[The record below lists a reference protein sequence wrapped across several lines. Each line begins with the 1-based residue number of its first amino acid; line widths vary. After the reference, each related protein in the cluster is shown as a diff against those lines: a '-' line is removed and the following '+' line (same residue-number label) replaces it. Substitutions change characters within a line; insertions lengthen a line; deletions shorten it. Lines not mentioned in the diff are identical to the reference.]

1 MATFAIDV
9 REEPLSD
16 GTHRQGVA
24 LTADNIVF
32 TRLIRSRES
41 ESDDYLCAPPAQ
53 LAFWLV
59 DNWWR
64 LRWECTPAGGM
75 TPAWRL
81 AHELASIGGGYI
93 WPRLSIWGEDGRIGL
108 VSRSDPPGVV
118 GPVRYLTDALMFVPA
133 GNFETEVDSFL
144 SNALDMYSADSADRT
159 ALRQLI
165 QALRLE
171 RDDPAVA
178 RWPRMEARLS
188 FDPDDAPDAT
198 MEALAQ
204 FAEKYGDDAIE
215 EAGIAAPGA
224 RAAEI
229 LAAEIDVARA
239 SRVECSLAA
248 ARETAASPKVDLY
261 IGRYLTGN
269 GVQIGGAPTTVTGH
283 AGTLARKLPADKM
296 FDREPDITG
305 YLLVP
310 SAGGDVHSLV
320 AGDLPWIAAVRPAE
334 TLRSALGVGR
344 GPLRN
349 QTLADLLQVRVDVL
363 QSTAAHAGHDL
374 PYGLRLGLASEQR
387 DRIALRSR
395 WSHDRRFEM
404 ARALGDAIWAP
415 NARLGPI
422 ATSHSVR
429 QKFQRGFAQ
438 NLLCPYDDLVAYVG
452 TDAPSEGDLSAA
464 ARQFHVSER
473 VVRMALANRPGNTS
487 RVNQQDLDSERFGA
501 LVDAA

>member
-9 REEPLSD
+9 RDERLADGLSRR
-16 GTHRQGVA
+16 GIA
-24 LTADNIVF
+24 LTAGNIVF
-32 TRLIRSRES
+32 TRLIRPRES
-41 ESDDYLCAPPAQ
+41 EPDDYLCAPPAQ

-64 LRWECTPAGGM
+64 LRWECTPTGGM
-75 TPAWRL
+75 TAAWRL

-133 GNFETEVDSFL
+133 GDFETEVDGFL
-144 SNALDMYSADSADRT
+144 SNALDLYMTDSTDRT
-159 ALRQLI
+159 AFRQ
-165 QALRLE
+165 QVRGLRLE
-171 RDDPAVA
+171 RDDPEVA
-178 RWPRMEARLS
+178 SWRRMEARLG
-188 FDPDDAPDAT
+188 FDSDDAPDAII
-198 MEALAQ
+198 EALAQ
-204 FAEKYGDDAIE
+204 LAEKYGDDAIE

-224 RAAEI
+224 QAAEI
-229 LAAEIDVARA
+229 LLAEIDVARL
-239 SRVECSLAA
+239 SRVECSF
-248 ARETAASPKVDLY
+248 TAALE
-261 IGRYLTGN
+261 TT
-269 GVQIGGAPTTVTGH
+269 GAPKIGSPSGRGPPGIGVPIG
-283 AGTLARKLPADKM
+283 GTLAKLTGRPGPRARTISADKIL
-296 FDREPDITG
+296 DYELEITG
-305 YLLVP
+305 FGAARSVE
-310 SAGGDVHSLV
+310 ADVHPVV
-320 AGDLPWIAAVRPAE
+320 AGDLPWIAALRPAE
-334 TLRSALGVGR
+334 ALRSALGVGR

-422 ATSHSVR
+422 ATSHSAR

-452 TDAPSEGDLSAA
+452 TDALSEGDLSAA
-464 ARQFHVSER
+464 ARHFHVSER
-473 VVRMALANRPGNTS
+473 VVRMALANRPGGTS
-487 RVNQQDLDSERFGA
+487 RVNQQDLDSERFGE